1 MDSDQKKI
9 SKFLGVEHADG
20 IKTKKVYNRIK
31 EEVNKRLQ
39 MLIKTEWNDKSLL
52 NAISSNM
59 IPVAAYPINVSK
71 FTEAETNELNLVVK
85 IELSEF
91 NMLEKQSSDKRLCLK
106 EDVGK
111 RGLKLLWDHIAETIL
126 RLSSSM
132 VKSSNKWT
140 KGSMEKRI
148 TNEN

>member
-1 MDSDQKKI
+1 MDPDQKKI
-9 SKFLGVEHADG
+9 SKFLGVEQADG
-20 IKTKKVYNRIK
+20 IKSKKVYNRVK

-85 IELSEF
+85 TELSEF
-91 NMLEKQSSDKRLCLK
+91 NMLEKQSSDKRLYLK
-106 EDVGK
+106 KDVGK
-111 RGLKLLWDHIAETIL
+111 RGLKLLWDHIVETIL
-126 RLSSSM
+126 RVASCM

-140 KGSMEKRI
+140 KGSIEKRI